1 MNTRGTAFSLSLQR
15 EWALLRARPFDLAMI
30 SWVPLLAAALL
41 CWIFAAGIP
50 TRLPIGVLDAD
61 HSALSRQLQRLLS
74 AAPGLQI
81 AERYADAGE
90 MARALRAGRVYA
102 VVEIP
107 DDFARRLKQG
117 GAASVALL
125 HNAQFA
131 THSGLIQKDVRTV
144 VGTLS
149 AGVEITAREKRG
161 QSPLAARQGFEP
173 MRTALISQF
182 NTALDYEQFLATALL
197 PALLH
202 VLAMTAGAWSVGR
215 ELRDAS
221 VAGWIGLA
229 HRAGPALCAK
239 LLLPW
244 LSLSLVNALAWLWLT
259 LGRGW
264 QPAGSLLAVVG
275 LHTVMLALYVALG
288 ALAAAASRSLRTAL
302 SAVGFL
308 TAPAFAFSGIGF
320 PLMAMPA
327 SARVWALCLPLT
339 WVLQGQVGVLQLGT
353 PALTLLPLTSVL
365 VLVTAAMLA
374 VTAPLLA
381 RAARDPLAWG
391 RR

>member
-1 MNTRGTAFSLSLQR
+1 MNTRGAAFSLSLQR
-15 EWALLRARPFDLAMI
+15 EWALLRARPFDLAII

-182 NTALDYEQFLATALL
+182 NTALD
-197 PALLH
+197 
-202 VLAMTAGAWSVGR
+202 
-215 ELRDAS
+215 
-221 VAGWIGLA
+221 
-229 HRAGPALCAK
+229 
-239 LLLPW
+239 
-244 LSLSLVNALAWLWLT
+244 
-259 LGRGW
+259 
-264 QPAGSLLAVVG
+264 
-275 LHTVMLALYVALG
+275 
-288 ALAAAASRSLRTAL
+288 
-302 SAVGFL
+302 
-308 TAPAFAFSGIGF
+308 
-320 PLMAMPA
+320 
-327 SARVWALCLPLT
+327 
-339 WVLQGQVGVLQLGT
+339 
-353 PALTLLPLTSVL
+353 
-365 VLVTAAMLA
+365 
-374 VTAPLLA
+374 
-381 RAARDPLAWG
+381 
-391 RR
+391 